1 MPLSLQSPA
10 AARCAPSA
18 AGVWVG
24 SACARAAS
32 GSPLRRCAGATA
44 SPTPTSASCGWPPA
58 SRRRASR
65 LPGRGRVRMV
75 GCRRSCGRVG
85 TEGGGKGEEG
95 LRVQRAGS
103 TPRCSAV
110 PGCCV
115 SSAAWSVG
123 TVPCDTPTAGPS
135 LPADQPAPLPF
146 LYLVATRDD
155 ATSWAGQGVY
165 RCFNFTALISRFS
178 GPQPQEMEPF
188 LGQGAWLLLCVPLPR
203 GSGHS

>member
-1 MPLSLQSPA
+1 M
-10 AARCAPSA
+10 R
-18 AGVWVG
+18 
-24 SACARAAS
+24 
-32 GSPLRRCAGATA
+32 
-44 SPTPTSASCGWPPA
+44 
-58 SRRRASR
+58 
-65 LPGRGRVRMV
+65 
-75 GCRRSCGRVG
+75 
-85 TEGGGKGEEG
+85 
-95 LRVQRAGS
+95 RAGS
-103 TPRCSAV
+103 TRRCSAV

-178 GPQPQEMEPF
+178 GPQPQETEPF
-188 LGQGAWLLLCVPLPR
+188 LGQGAWLLLCVPLPQ